1 VLRVRCDTV
10 SGKQI
15 ILWIIAI
22 LVVNI
27 TWAFV
32 TDSEASYEINSKD
45 QTEEQ
50 RDIDIADFFGMTEP
64 IPARIEMTFY
74 PSNTGE
80 SNYSFFLTDGDDVVT
95 QGSGIATNS
104 EIWVGELSP
113 GTFEMSVDVSNG
125 ITADQ
130 TMYTQP
136 FKPYQISG
144 HIVVSI
150 ALVAVSFAEVG
161 VRAFIQQ
168 KQQVKVNSTPV
179 TSTENT
185 SLPQSSATVYDDEDM
200 SPWRDP
206 IVL

>member
-1 VLRVRCDTV
+1 V

>member
-1 VLRVRCDTV
+1 M
-10 SGKQI
+10 
-15 ILWIIAI
+15 
-22 LVVNI
+22 NI

-45 QTEEQ
+45 QTEEK

-168 KQQVKVNSTPV
+168 KQQAKVNSTPV

-185 SLPQSSATVYDDEDM
+185 SLPQSPATVYDDEDM

>member
-1 VLRVRCDTV
+1 MLQVWCDTV

-15 ILWIIAI
+15 ILWVIAI
-22 LVVNI
+22 LIVNI

-64 IPARIEMTFY
+64 IPARIEMTFH
-74 PSNTGE
+74 PSTTGE
-80 SNYSFFLTDGDDVVT
+80 VNYSFFLTDGVDVVT

-104 EIWVGELSP
+104 EVWVGELIP

-130 TMYTQP
+130 TLYTQP

-150 ALVAVSFAEVG
+150 ALVGVSFAEVG

-168 KQQVKVNSTPV
+168 KQQLNTNSTS
-179 TSTENT
+179 TSPNENDA
-185 SLPQSSATVYDDEDM
+185 SPQRSEASYDDDES

>member
-1 VLRVRCDTV
+1 M
-10 SGKQI
+10 SSKQI
-15 ILWIIAI
+15 ILWIIAV

-45 QTEEQ
+45 QTEEK

-168 KQQVKVNSTPV
+168 KQQAKVNSTPV

-185 SLPQSSATVYDDEDM
+185 SLPQSPATVYDDEDM

>member
-1 VLRVRCDTV
+1 M
-10 SGKQI
+10 SSKQI
-15 ILWIIAI
+15 ILWIIAV

-45 QTEEQ
+45 QTEEK

-168 KQQVKVNSTPV
+168 KQQAKVNSTPV

>member
-1 VLRVRCDTV
+1 V
-10 SGKQI
+10 SSKQI
-15 ILWIIAI
+15 ILWIIAV

-45 QTEEQ
+45 QTEEK

-168 KQQVKVNSTPV
+168 KQQAKVNSTPV

>member
-1 VLRVRCDTV
+1 M
-10 SGKQI
+10 SSKQI
-15 ILWIIAI
+15 ILWIIAV

-45 QTEEQ
+45 QTEEK

-185 SLPQSSATVYDDEDM
+185 SLPHSSATVHDDEDM

>member
-168 KQQVKVNSTPV
+168 KQQVKVNSTPT
-179 TSTENT
+179 TSIENN
-185 SLPQSSATVYDDEDM
+185 SLPQSSATVYDEEDM

>member
-1 VLRVRCDTV
+1 V
-10 SGKQI
+10 SNKQV
-15 ILWIIAI
+15 ILWVIAI
-22 LVVNI
+22 LIVNI

-32 TDSEASYEINSKD
+32 ADSEASYEINSKN

-64 IPARIEMTFY
+64 IPARLEMTFY
-74 PSNTGE
+74 PSNTGAV
-80 SNYSFFLTDGDDVVT
+80 NYSFFLTDGNNVVT

-104 EIWVGELSP
+104 EVWVGELSP

-130 TMYTQP
+130 MLYTQP
-136 FKPYQISG
+136 FKPYQIWG

-150 ALVAVSFAEVG
+150 ALVAVSFTEVG

-168 KQQVKVNSTPV
+168 KQQLNATTTTTSQIENVSTPQRSE
-179 TSTENT
+179 T
-185 SLPQSSATVYDDEDM
+185 LYDDEDA

>member
-1 VLRVRCDTV
+1 V
-10 SGKQI
+10 SSKQI
-15 ILWIIAI
+15 ILWIIAV

-45 QTEEQ
+45 QTEEK

-80 SNYSFFLTDGDDVVT
+80 SNYSFLLTDGDDVVT

-168 KQQVKVNSTPV
+168 KQQAKVNSTPV

-185 SLPQSSATVYDDEDM
+185 SLPQSPATVYDDEDM

>member
-1 VLRVRCDTV
+1 V
-10 SGKQI
+10 SSKQI
-15 ILWIIAI
+15 ILWIIAV

-45 QTEEQ
+45 QTEEK

-80 SNYSFFLTDGDDVVT
+80 SNYSFLLTDGDDVVT

>member
-1 VLRVRCDTV
+1 M
-10 SGKQI
+10 SSKQI
-15 ILWIIAI
+15 ILWIIAV

-45 QTEEQ
+45 QTEEK

-80 SNYSFFLTDGDDVVT
+80 SNYSFLLTDGDDVVT

>member
-1 VLRVRCDTV
+1 M
-10 SGKQI
+10 SSKQI
-15 ILWIIAI
+15 ILWIIAV

-45 QTEEQ
+45 QTEEK

>member
-1 VLRVRCDTV
+1 V
-10 SGKQI
+10 SSKQI
-15 ILWIIAI
+15 ILWIIAV

-45 QTEEQ
+45 QTEEK

>member
-1 VLRVRCDTV
+1 M
-10 SGKQI
+10 SGKQV

-22 LVVNI
+22 LIVNI

-50 RDIDIADFFGMTEP
+50 RDIDIADFFGMTQP
-64 IPARIEMTFY
+64 IPARLEMTFY

-80 SNYSFFLTDGDDVVT
+80 VNYSFFLTDGVDIVT
-95 QGSGIATNS
+95 QGSGIAMNS
-104 EIWVGELSP
+104 EVWIGELSP
-113 GTFEMSVDVSNG
+113 GTFDMSVDVSNG

-130 TMYTQP
+130 TLYTQP

-150 ALVAVSFAEVG
+150 ALVAVSFAEAG

-168 KQQVKVNSTPV
+168 KQQMNSTSTT
-179 TSTENT
+179 TSPNENVST
-185 SLPQSSATVYDDEDM
+185 PQRSETLYDDEDT

-206 IVL
+206 VVL

>member
-1 VLRVRCDTV
+1 V
-10 SGKQI
+10 SSKQI
-15 ILWIIAI
+15 ILWIIAV

-45 QTEEQ
+45 QTEEK

-168 KQQVKVNSTPV
+168 KQQAKVNSTPV

-185 SLPQSSATVYDDEDM
+185 SLPQSPATVYDDEDM

>member
-1 VLRVRCDTV
+1 V

-113 GTFEMSVDVSNG
+113 GRFEMSVDVSNG